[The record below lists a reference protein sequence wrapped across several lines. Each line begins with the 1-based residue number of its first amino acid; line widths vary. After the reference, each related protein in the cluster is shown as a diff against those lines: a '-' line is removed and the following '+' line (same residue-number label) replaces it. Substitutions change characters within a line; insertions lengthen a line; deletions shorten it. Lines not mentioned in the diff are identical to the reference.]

1 MPTVIDGTLG
11 VDKIKDGSVVQADLA
26 TPVRSTGGTAAV
38 AAGLVGE
45 ILTANG
51 GVVGITTAVGV
62 QIGSIVLPAGVWD
75 VEGMVSLT
83 GTGCALQRTQAG
95 VSTVSASV
103 PATSLSNQY
112 NGTWNSASTGPLD
125 IPARVQR
132 IILPSGGTVYLN
144 AYMYF
149 SAGTMTSRVES
160 EITARRVA

>member
-51 GVVGITTAVGV
+51 GVVGITTGVGV

-83 GTGCALQRTQAG
+83 GTGCALTRASAG

-103 PATSLSNQY
+103 PTNSLSNQY
-112 NGTWNSASTGPLD
+112 NVTWNSASSGTLEV
-125 IPARVQR
+125 PARVQR

-144 AYMYF
+144 AFMFF
-149 SAGTMTSRVES
+149 SAGTMASRVES
-160 EITARRVA
+160 DITARRVA

>member
-26 TPVRSTGGTAAV
+26 TPVRSPGGTAAV

-51 GVVGITTAVGV
+51 GVVGITTGVGV

-75 VEGMVSLT
+75 VEGMVSLA

-95 VSTVSASV
+95 VSTVSTSV
-103 PATSLSNQY
+103 PSNNLSNQY
-112 NGTWNSASTGPLD
+112 NITWTAGSTGTID
-125 IPARVQR
+125 VPARVQR

-144 AYMYF
+144 AFMYF
-149 SAGTMTSRVES
+149 SAGTMASNAAS
-160 EITARRVA
+160 DITARRVA

>member
-45 ILTANG
+45 IITANG
-51 GVVGITTAVGV
+51 GVVGLSTAVGA
-62 QIGSIVLPAGVWD
+62 QISSIVLPAGVWD
-75 VEGMVSLT
+75 VEGIVSLT
-83 GTGCALQRTQAG
+83 GTGCALQRTSAG
-95 VSTVSASV
+95 VSTVSASIPV
-103 PATSLSNQY
+103 ASVSNQY
-112 NGTWNSASTGPLD
+112 SMTWSSGVVGTLEV
-125 IPARVQR
+125 PARVRR

-149 SAGTMTSRVES
+149 TAGSMSSNVAS